1 MKKLLFIVMLLSA
14 HLDAFARA
22 GGHGHGWGSG
32 PSSESGL
39 IILIPFI
46 LLIYAYIWWED
57 RAEIAAEKERSS
69 RELKKS

>member
-1 MKKLLFIVMLLSA
+1 MMLLSA

-39 IILIPFI
+39 IILFPFAI
-46 LLIYAYIWWED
+46 LIYAYIWWED
-57 RAEIAAEKERSS
+57 RAEIAMEKEHDLQK
-69 RELKKS
+69 LKKS